1 MRFVV
6 TGASSFLGSAVVKR
20 LKEEGHKVTEFRH
33 SYEEDEDEL
42 PHRAD
47 AWIHFAWAGVGS
59 AGRQD
64 DEIQGYNVGMSMAAL
79 EKAIEL
85 NCKKFIFAGSQAE
98 YGRAQDGGLKNE
110 DGPAEPVSAYG
121 DAKLLFSKL
130 ARTRIDAYNREEDC
144 PRPMRYVHM
153 RFFSVYGPGD
163 HESSLINTLIDK
175 LTRGEGL
182 ELGPCDQKWN
192 YLYIDDAVEG
202 VMTLCT
208 KFTGDTYNIGSDDIR
223 LLKDYVTEAAEIV
236 AEHLRE
242 AGKSDENAD
251 CRDTADKRPGQ
262 CNKDELLKLLSFGT
276 RENNAE
282 GSADLSP
289 DNSKMKALGFEPRVS
304 FREGIERILEN
315 KKLQ

>member
-6 TGASSFLGSAVVKR
+6 TGASSFLGSAVIKR

-33 SYEEDEDEL
+33 SYEEDEDDL

-47 AWIHFAWAGVGS
+47 AWIHFAWAGAGS

-64 DEIQGYNVGMSMAAL
+64 DEIQGYNIGMSMAAL

-85 NCKKFIFAGSQAE
+85 NCRKFIFAGSQAE
-98 YGRAQDGGLKNE
+98 YGKAQDGGFKNE

-130 ARTRIDAYNREEDC
+130 ARTRIEAYNREENC

-153 RFFSVYGPGD
+153 RFFSVYGPQD
-163 HESSLINTLIDK
+163 HRTSLISTLIDK
-175 LTRGEGL
+175 LSKGERV
-182 ELGPCDQKWN
+182 ELGPCNQKWN

-202 VMTLCT
+202 VLTLCT

-223 LLKDYVTEAAEIV
+223 PLRKYVTEAAEVI
-236 AEHLRE
+236 AEYFESAEL
-242 AGKSDENAD
+242 S
-251 CRDTADKRPGQ
+251 RDRLI
-262 CNKDELLKLLSFGT
+262 ELLCFGE
-276 RENNAE
+276 RDNNAE

-289 DNSKMKALGFEPRVS
+289 DNSKMKALGFEAKVS
-304 FREGIERILEN
+304 FREGIGRTLKYRVLKADGDN
-315 KKLQ
+315 